1 MRLPTAVGRLST
13 KLSALLAASALVV
26 PAAGEAQGVVV
37 DQGRFAIS
45 YQGRPAG
52 TEDFSIR
59 RAGLGPDD
67 AMFANATV
75 TLSTTGSSQEIRP
88 LLRATPAGVAIE
100 YQVEVVG
107 ADALELGLRRVARR
121 YVATIHSQNGEE
133 QREFPATMD
142 TRILEQDVAHFYY
155 FLRDAEPGS
164 VTPVIEP
171 RARTRLQLTTSAS
184 VDETLTVGSTPVAA
198 RRVEYTAGESS
209 RWVWFDPLGRVLR
222 VEIPATGYVA
232 ERTDVLR

>member
-1 MRLPTAVGRLST
+1 MVT
-13 KLSALLAASALVV
+13 ASAVFA
-26 PAAGEAQGVVV
+26 PSTSEAQGVVL
-37 DQGRFAIS
+37 DQGAFAIS
-45 YQGRPAG
+45 YHGRPAG
-52 TEDFSIR
+52 TADFSIR

-75 TLSTTGSSQEIRP
+75 TLDEAGRSQEIRP

-121 YVATIHSQNGEE
+121 YVATIRSVAGEE
-133 QREFPATMD
+133 QREFPAAMD
-142 TRILEQDVAHFYY
+142 TRILEQDVAHFYH
-155 FLRDAEPGS
+155 FLRETEPGT

-171 RARTRLQLTTSAS
+171 RSRTRLQLTTGAP
-184 VDETLTVGSTPVAA
+184 VGETLTVGSTSLAA
-198 RRVEYTAGESS
+198 QRVEYTDGAEV
-209 RWVWFDPLGRVLR
+209 RRVWFDALGRVLR
-222 VEIPATGYVA
+222 VEIPSTGYVA

>member
-1 MRLPTAVGRLST
+1 MLTG
-13 KLSALLAASALVV
+13 LLAAC
-26 PAAGEAQGVVV
+26 AAVAPFPGRAQGVVL
-37 DQGRFAIS
+37 DQGAFAVS
-45 YQGRPAG
+45 YHGRPAG

-75 TLSTTGSSQEIRP
+75 TLRQDGRSQEIRP

-121 YVATIHSQNGEE
+121 YVATIRSVAGEE
-133 QREFPATMD
+133 QREFPAAME

-155 FLRDAEPGS
+155 FLRDTEPGS

-171 RARTRLQLTTSAS
+171 RPRTRLQLTTGIS
-184 VDETLTVGSTPVAA
+184 VDETVLIGSTSLPA
-198 RRVEYTAGESS
+198 RRVDYTDGAEV
-209 RWVWFDPLGRVLR
+209 RRVWFDGLGRVLR
-222 VEIPATGYVA
+222 VEIPSTGYVA